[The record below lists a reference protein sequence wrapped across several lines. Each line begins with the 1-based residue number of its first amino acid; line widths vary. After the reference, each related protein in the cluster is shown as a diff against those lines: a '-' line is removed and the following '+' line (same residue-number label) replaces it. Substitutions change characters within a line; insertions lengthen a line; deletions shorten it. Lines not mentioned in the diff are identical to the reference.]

1 MRAGVPAVI
10 TLACYFFDKTTDDVP
25 YPQALRE
32 LEELGADVVGLN
44 CGRGPATILPLLKE
58 CRKVCKVSG
67 GGGGGDDDVVGLNC
81 GRGPATILPLLK
93 ECRKVCKVSGD
104 DDDDGGDGRGRSSG
118 GDADGDDYVVGLSC

>member
-67 GGGGGDDDVVGLNC
+67 
-81 GRGPATILPLLK
+81 
-93 ECRKVCKVSGD
+93 D

>member
-1 MRAGVPAVI
+1 MYGTRAPGLRAGVPAVI

-25 YPQALRE
+25 HPQALRE

-67 GGGGGDDDVVGLNC
+67 GGGGGGGGGDDVVGLNC
-81 GRGPATILPLLK
+81 GRGPHTMLPLLK
-93 ECRKVCKVSGD
+93 ECRKVQGEW
-104 DDDDGGDGRGRSSG
+104 
-118 GDADGDDYVVGLSC
+118 

>member
-44 CGRGPATILPLLKE
+44 CGRGPATM
-58 CRKVCKVSG
+58 
-67 GGGGGDDDVVGLNC
+67 
-81 GRGPATILPLLK
+81 LPLLK

-104 DDDDGGDGRGRSSG
+104 DDDDS
-118 GDADGDDYVVGLSC
+118 GDDVDVDTGGNEISMMVMLTQGEMRFR

>member
-44 CGRGPATILPLLKE
+44 CGRGPATM
-58 CRKVCKVSG
+58 
-67 GGGGGDDDVVGLNC
+67 
-81 GRGPATILPLLK
+81 LPLLK

-104 DDDDGGDGRGRSSG
+104 DDDDS
-118 GDADGDDYVVGLSC
+118 GDDVDVDTGGNEVSMMVVLTQGEMRFR